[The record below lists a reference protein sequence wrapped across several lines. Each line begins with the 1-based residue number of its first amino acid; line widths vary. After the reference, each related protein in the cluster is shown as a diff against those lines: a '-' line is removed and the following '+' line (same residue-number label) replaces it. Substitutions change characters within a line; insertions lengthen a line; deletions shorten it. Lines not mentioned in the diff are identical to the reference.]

1 MRNSQF
7 KGKNIETSI
16 DKLNRYF
23 DNVFENVNFFD
34 GAQAAVFRPE
44 NPNVFP
50 STSTGMLADVVLT
63 FTDWTDNFRVDLT
76 NPSILGKSLS
86 MSSSRNDQTK
96 HLMTHKH
103 LLKDDMISSTG
114 SYDTPDVFYRLDK
127 IHFRTR
133 MAVQILVQLK
143 WTYIKLPIQYKL

>member
-1 MRNSQF
+1 MSISRFYMTGFKMRNSQF

-23 DNVFENVNFFD
+23 DNIFENVNFFD

-76 NPSILGKSLS
+76 NPSILGKSFS
-86 MSSSRNDQTK
+86 KEAACMK
-96 HLMTHKH
+96 
-103 LLKDDMISSTG
+103 KD
-114 SYDTPDVFYRLDK
+114 
-127 IHFRTR
+127 
-133 MAVQILVQLK
+133 VQFWQCSNPTCYVA
-143 WTYIKLPIQYKL
+143 

>member
-1 MRNSQF
+1 MTGFKMRNSQF

-86 MSSSRNDQTK
+86 RNRMSSSRNDQTK
-96 HLMTHKH
+96 HLMTHKY
-103 LLKDDMISSTG
+103 LLKDDMISSLG
-114 SYDTPDVFYRLDK
+114 SYDTPDVFYRLD
-127 IHFRTR
+127 INSFSYQNGSPNSRP
-133 MAVQILVQLK
+133 A
-143 WTYIKLPIQYKL
+143 

>member
-50 STSTGMLADVVLT
+50 SSSTGMLADVVLT

-76 NPSILGKSLS
+76 NPSILGKWKNERCSKNKFRFYCF
-86 MSSSRNDQTK
+86 MSTCSSDA
-96 HLMTHKH
+96 HLPFKITV
-103 LLKDDMISSTG
+103 IQNFVSS
-114 SYDTPDVFYRLDK
+114 
-127 IHFRTR
+127 
-133 MAVQILVQLK
+133 
-143 WTYIKLPIQYKL
+143 

>member
-23 DNVFENVNFFD
+23 DNIFENVNFFD

-50 STSTGMLADVVLT
+50 SSSTGMLADVVLT

-76 NPSILGKSLS
+76 NASILGKSLS
-86 MSSSRNDQTK
+86 KGATCPV
-96 HLMTHKH
+96 LE
-103 LLKDDMISSTG
+103 MIKTNVLCHI
-114 SYDTPDVFYRLDK
+114 SYDINYVT
-127 IHFRTR
+127 
-133 MAVQILVQLK
+133 
-143 WTYIKLPIQYKL
+143 

>member
-1 MRNSQF
+1 MSIPRFYMTRFKMRNSQF

-76 NPSILGKSLS
+76 NPSILGKSERGSLYEIECTVLA
-86 MSSSRNDQTK
+86 MFN
-96 HLMTHKH
+96 
-103 LLKDDMISSTG
+103 LLCGINSCSKTVST
-114 SYDTPDVFYRLDK
+114 
-127 IHFRTR
+127 
-133 MAVQILVQLK
+133 
-143 WTYIKLPIQYKL
+143 

>member
-86 MSSSRNDQTK
+86 RGGFYKIECPVLAMFISN
-96 HLMTHKH
+96 
-103 LLKDDMISSTG
+103 LLCVISSCSKTVP
-114 SYDTPDVFYRLDK
+114 T
-127 IHFRTR
+127 
-133 MAVQILVQLK
+133 
-143 WTYIKLPIQYKL
+143 